1 MRNLDS
7 LKGTLAE
14 NVLTMAASAQIKG
27 GTGDSSDYEKR
38 RERPGG
44 GINTNRPTN
53 NGNKGE

>member
-27 GTGDSSDYEKR
+27 GTGDASDYEKR

-53 NGNKGE
+53 PCNKD